1 MAGKIN
7 TLIKGCTLTQTTT
20 STSVASSSSSTILF
34 VTLNSQIRAGMQVS
48 YTSSPAGLL
57 VSSVVE
63 EFVGNDRRTKVT
75 LNTAQSIS
83 DSTEITFTA
92 TDAVFT
98 NTGRYKDTSTF
109 KLTITREEEMIL
121 SPAPSIDFSNV
132 NSPNDYFVAVTDT
145 ESSNNLITRVYTITH
160 TVPLRTSTDDDVITV
175 LCEASQDKT
184 AGTTKIY
191 GYDLIEKLP
200 GTNWSEATNQA
211 VSDRN
216 NLKTNTFSSL

>member
-83 DSTEITFTA
+83 NSVEITFTA

-121 SPAPSIDFSNV
+121 SPAPSCLLYT
-132 NSPNDYFVAVTDT
+132 SPSPRDKRQSRMP
-145 ESSNNLITRVYTITH
+145 SS
-160 TVPLRTSTDDDVITV
+160 
-175 LCEASQDKT
+175 A
-184 AGTTKIY
+184 
-191 GYDLIEKLP
+191 
-200 GTNWSEATNQA
+200 
-211 VSDRN
+211 
-216 NLKTNTFSSL
+216 